1 MICLV
6 GPLGKAMS
14 PPPSFSISF
23 FMLSYIIHLTVRR
36 YQIQCSRSSINNTW
50 IISEIFLWRGLL
62 MSLSWH
68 AFSSLMSSAVSVS
81 DQFYMKVKK
90 GPRPQSSVLL
100 VFKFKMKVCVQK
112 RKISL
117 RKSTLQIAQHDVVA
131 NYRNLLSTVLPDFSK
146 HEDKEFLL

>member
-1 MICLV
+1 M
-6 GPLGKAMS
+6 
-14 PPPSFSISF
+14 
-23 FMLSYIIHLTVRR
+23 
-36 YQIQCSRSSINNTW
+36 
-50 IISEIFLWRGLL
+50 
-62 MSLSWH
+62 
-68 AFSSLMSSAVSVS
+68 S

-90 GPRPQSSVLL
+90 GPRPHSSVLL
-100 VFKFKMKVCVQK
+100 VFKFNMKVCVQK

>member
-90 GPRPQSSVLL
+90 GPRPHSSVLL
-100 VFKFKMKVCVQK
+100 VFKFNMHIKQCVCKNEKYFV
-112 RKISL
+112 
-117 RKSTLQIAQHDVVA
+117 KSTLQIARLHS
-131 NYRNLLSTVLPDFSK
+131 NMWSK
-146 HEDKEFLL
+146 ITEIYSHWKNFVKLTI